1 MATLRCGV
9 VIQVRYTD
17 LSFATKSLTLIVID
31 LSLNMDAREELYRIM
46 VSSLRPD
53 PVSEKCWRWYLSF
66 LDSQIKEIW
75 SMHLGPVIRDL
86 PFVWNAAKPE
96 DWDRIY
102 KVICVIASTIAKGMQ
117 GGQGV
122 EISLDNIIEELT
134 IADLLASPTVTDH
147 VRQTVWSL
155 AGPITMLFD
164 PKSSN
169 ANFSL
174 LQLRRPAS
182 THTARGRHRGTVIT
196 SFAQPVSIAQEP
208 FYQMLMQFGTL
219 LPEVR
224 QSGLSGQCFHVLNST
239 NDSHFYPNYVSFDVL
254 KNVAKLK
261 IEWVNTLNLHLQL
274 DERKRI
280 LRLYRFPAFCRL
292 LYADGSNGGEPNGKT
307 SFLCQLFNHYKA
319 SRMQG
324 QPQERDSL
332 TIFDFSRDM
341 ILSYRLLFGMDRKS
355 RKIFRAESENWQ
367 HDSLH
372 DGPFSGQKM
381 YEIDPLLWTLCTDS
395 GESPEL
401 KKLLNLLDG
410 EETSPRY
417 AFEDFPFLGGRLLQ
431 LQTFIEG
438 HKATTWSLLWHNRTD
453 ARNWWVVWTAGAVL
467 LIGGGTIV
475 LQFWQLVFQAMSVW
489 YQPGRG

>member
-1 MATLRCGV
+1 
-9 VIQVRYTD
+9 
-17 LSFATKSLTLIVID
+17 
-31 LSLNMDAREELYRIM
+31 M
-46 VSSLRPD
+46 VSNNEPD
-53 PVSEKCWRWYLSF
+53 PVSKRCWQWYLSY
-66 LDSQIKEIW
+66 LDAQIKELWNINL
-75 SMHLGPVIRDL
+75 SSVIQDL
-86 PFVWNAAKPE
+86 PYAWNIAKAE
-96 DWDRIY
+96 DWTRIY
-102 KVICVIASTIAKGMQ
+102 KVICVIASTISKGTHKNRGM
-117 GGQGV
+117 
-122 EISLDNIIEELT
+122 EISLDNITDELT
-134 IADLLASPTVTDH
+134 AADLLASPVKTDE
-147 VRQTVWSL
+147 VRQMVWSL

-164 PKSSN
+164 PKFTNINLSQ
-169 ANFSL
+169 
-174 LQLRRPAS
+174 LQLRRPVS
-182 THTARGRHRGTVIT
+182 SRIIVRGKHRGTVIT
-196 SFAQPVSIAQEP
+196 TFSQPTTTAEDP
-208 FYQMLMQFGTL
+208 FYQMLTHFGAL

-224 QSGLSGQCFHVLNST
+224 QSGPAEACCHAASSA

-292 LYADGSNGGEPNGKT
+292 LYADGPDEDEVNGKA

-319 SRMQG
+319 SRLQG

-332 TIFDFSRDM
+332 TFYDFLRDM
-341 ILSYRLLFGMDRKS
+341 MLSYRLLFGMTSKS
-355 RKIFRAESENWQ
+355 RKAFRAEIKNWQ

-381 YEIDPLLWTLCTDS
+381 YEMDPLLWYLCAES
-395 GESPEL
+395 GPSPEL
-401 KKLLNLLDG
+401 VQLLSLLDG

-417 AFEDFPFLGGRLLQ
+417 SFEDFPFLGSRLLQ

-438 HKATTWSLLWHNRTD
+438 HRPTTWSLLWHNRTD
-453 ARNWWVVWTAGAVL
+453 TKNWWVVWTAGAVL

-489 YQPGRG
+489 YNPGKPG